1 MLLDLGR
8 RGGLRRA
15 GAILAGLL
23 LATSSMAGTASA
35 WVGLVYFDPGNQTHT
50 VVAPG
55 YADYSIHVFN
65 AWPLSSHWFKVTATS
80 DATLSAAFTPSA
92 CVQIAA
98 LSDKALS
105 VRVTTTTPGSHEFD
119 VTVQDYANSACTN
132 ANLTTNSATSINKA
146 TIVVMSSQ
154 TIAFTSSAPVGAT
167 IGGTYTPTASATSGL
182 PVALTIDAVSSG
194 ICSIN
199 GSGLVSFAAAGT
211 CTIAANQAGNGTYAA
226 ASQVQQSFGIVKNS
240 QTIAFTSSAPVGA
253 TIGGTYTPTASAT
266 SGLPVAL
273 TIDAVSSGI
282 CSINGS
288 GLVSFAAAGTCT
300 IAANQAGNGTYAAAS
315 QVTQN
320 VAVGLNSQTIAF
332 DPAPT
337 GATVGMS
344 GASVHATAT
353 SGLAVSYTSTTTSI
367 CTVDSG
373 TGALTLLAVGTCTI
387 AANQAGN
394 GTYAAA
400 SQVSQNVAV
409 GVAPVPQLTMVA
421 AAAQPNFA
429 KAGDIIDYTFTLTN
443 TGNVTLDGLFTVTS
457 DKIANAACPAT
468 PSGLASGASIVC
480 TGTYAITQADVDA
493 GSVVVTA
500 IGHGFS
506 GETPVATAAAVV
518 TIPKAETQ
526 TVLAA
531 TSVPSRAVTA
541 PPTST
546 AGDSPSNSSTPILP
560 LLICFA
566 FAGLGLLA
574 VQAQRQTMRR
584 RG

>member
-1 MLLDLGR
+1 
-8 RGGLRRA
+8 
-15 GAILAGLL
+15 
-23 LATSSMAGTASA
+23 
-35 WVGLVYFDPGNQTHT
+35 V
-50 VVAPG
+50 
-55 YADYSIHVFN
+55 
-65 AWPLSSHWFKVTATS
+65 
-80 DATLSAAFTPSA
+80 
-92 CVQIAA
+92 
-98 LSDKALS
+98 
-105 VRVTTTTPGSHEFD
+105 
-119 VTVQDYANSACTN
+119 
-132 ANLTTNSATSINKA
+132 
-146 TIVVMSSQ
+146 
-154 TIAFTSSAPVGAT
+154 
-167 IGGTYTPTASATSGL
+167 
-182 PVALTIDAVSSG
+182 
-194 ICSIN
+194 
-199 GSGLVSFAAAGT
+199 
-211 CTIAANQAGNGTYAA
+211 
-226 ASQVQQSFGIVKNS
+226 NS